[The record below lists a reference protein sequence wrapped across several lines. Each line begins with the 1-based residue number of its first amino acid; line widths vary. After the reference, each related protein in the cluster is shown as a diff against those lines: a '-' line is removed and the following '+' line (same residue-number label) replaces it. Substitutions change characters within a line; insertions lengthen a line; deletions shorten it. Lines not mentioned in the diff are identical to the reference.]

1 MTMLQYLWL
10 QNNSFS
16 GAIPDD
22 ISRLQGLR
30 YLWLYKNNLDLPLP
44 G

>member
-22 ISRLQGLR
+22 IE
-30 YLWLYKNNLDLPLP
+30 P
-44 G
+44 